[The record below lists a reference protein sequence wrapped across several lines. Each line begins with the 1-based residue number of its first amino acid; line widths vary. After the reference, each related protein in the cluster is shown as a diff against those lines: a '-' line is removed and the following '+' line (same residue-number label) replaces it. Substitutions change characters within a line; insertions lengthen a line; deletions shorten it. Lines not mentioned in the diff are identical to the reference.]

1 MNEDGP
7 SGPAGSSTASEG
19 GKEPKFPFSLKSLG
33 DFFRRLLQLE
43 GTVGALKEEN
53 KHIRKDLTA
62 IQRQLDE
69 QNGQLAILAEFVR
82 MATSAQVEA
91 TAKIAA
97 INAVETIV
105 GARNAT
111 TSDRK

>member
-1 MNEDGP
+1 MNDGGP
-7 SGPAGSSTASEG
+7 SAQAGSSATPEG
-19 GKEPKFPFSLKSLG
+19 GKEQKFPFSLKSLG
-33 DFFRRLLQLE
+33 EFFRRLLQLE

-53 KHIRKDLTA
+53 KQIRKDLIA
-62 IQRQLDE
+62 IQRQLAE

-97 INAVETIV
+97 IDAVETFV

-111 TSDRK
+111 TSERK

>member
-1 MNEDGP
+1 VNEHGP
-7 SGPAGSSTASEG
+7 SGQEGSSAAGEG
-19 GKEPKFPFSLKSLG
+19 GKEPKLPFSLKSLG

-43 GTVGALKEEN
+43 GTVSAQ
-53 KHIRKDLTA
+53 IRKDVA
-62 IQRQLDE
+62 AMQRQLDE

-82 MATSAQVEA
+82 MATSAHVEA

-97 INAVETIV
+97 LNAVETIV

>member
-1 MNEDGP
+1 MNEHGP
-7 SGPAGSSTASEG
+7 SGQEGSSAAGEG

-53 KHIRKDLTA
+53 KQIRKDLA
-62 IQRQLDE
+62 AMQRQLDE

-82 MATSAQVEA
+82 MATSAHVEA

-97 INAVETIV
+97 LNAVEPSS
-105 GARNAT
+105 AHERHDER
-111 TSDRK
+111 SK

>member
-1 MNEDGP
+1 MNDGGP
-7 SGPAGSSTASEG
+7 SAQAGSSATPEG
-19 GKEPKFPFSLKSLG
+19 GKEQKFPFSLKSLG
-33 DFFRRLLQLE
+33 EFFRRLLQLE

-53 KHIRKDLTA
+53 KQIRKDLIA

-69 QNGQLAILAEFVR
+69 QNGQLAILAVVR

-97 INAVETIV
+97 INAVETFV

-111 TSDRK
+111 TSERK